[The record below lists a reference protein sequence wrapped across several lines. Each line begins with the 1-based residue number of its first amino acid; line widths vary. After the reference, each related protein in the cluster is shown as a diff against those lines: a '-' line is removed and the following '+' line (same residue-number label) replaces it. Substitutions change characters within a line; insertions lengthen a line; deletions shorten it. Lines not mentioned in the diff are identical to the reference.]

1 MNESPF
7 RISGQ
12 ERRLKKK
19 ELVDLKSFVKN
30 FWHWEDLDRFYG
42 GGMSDSDCKK
52 LINSYKE
59 KISILELELSRPS
72 ISIERESK
80 IENIFNE

>member
-1 MNESPF
+1 MSESPF

-19 ELVDLKSFVKN
+19 ELSELKSFVKN
-30 FWHWEDLDRFYG
+30 FWHWEDLDRVYG
-42 GGMSDSDCKK
+42 GGMSDSDCEK

-72 ISIERESK
+72 ISIERETK
-80 IENIFNE
+80 IEEIFNE

>member
-19 ELVDLKSFVKN
+19 ELSEMKSFVEN
-30 FWHWEDLDRFYG
+30 FWHWEDLDRVYG
-42 GGMSDSDCKK
+42 GGMSDKK
-52 LINSYKE
+52 CEDLINSYKE

-80 IENIFNE
+80 IENIFDE